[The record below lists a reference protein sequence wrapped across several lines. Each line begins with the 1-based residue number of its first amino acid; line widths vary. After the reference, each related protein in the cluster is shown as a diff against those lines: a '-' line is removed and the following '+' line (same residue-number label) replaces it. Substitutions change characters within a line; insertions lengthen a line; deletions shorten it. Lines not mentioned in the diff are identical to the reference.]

1 MWGEEGRKVLQMV
14 LKFAKERKRFFNVM
28 WFSNR
33 QKQDFFF
40 LTVDDR
46 ADTLGER

>member
-1 MWGEEGRKVLQMV
+1 MWGEEWRKVLQMV
-14 LKFAKERKRFFNVM
+14 LKFVKERKRFSNVM

-33 QKQDFFF
+33 
-40 LTVDDR
+40 TVDDR